1 MNPRDP
7 ILLLFVDHDTSY
19 MAVAQHLLTKYQAR
33 KFSILWRQDGPS
45 ALEMIQQRKG
55 IHMLVVDYYLPE
67 MNGLDFIRKIK
78 SRNVDIPA
86 IFLTSGRDFR
96 IAIEAMRLGVEDF
109 LVKDEAVDSVLPRTI
124 VNILD
129 RVHLKQRIAQQQHA
143 DLIARKQTDAIK
155 ELVVTVCHEFNNPLA
170 AIKISTDIL
179 RRNKLSPRTRSVSGR
194 WTLASPPWSG
204 RSAAS
209 GTSISTG
216 PTSWKCAN
224 GGAAAGVDKGCVSG
238 ALFVY

>member
-45 ALEMIQQRKG
+45 ALEMLQQRKG
-55 IHMLVVDYYLPE
+55 IHMLIVDFYLPE
-67 MNGLDFIRKIK
+67 MNGLDFIREIK
-78 SRNVDIPA
+78 ARNIDVPA

-96 IAIEAMRLGVEDF
+96 IAIEAMRLGVEDY

-179 RRNKLSPRTRSVSGR
+179 RRNKLSGDDARRVAELDSG
-194 WTLASPPWSG
+194 
-204 RSAAS
+204 
-209 GTSISTG
+209 ISTVEREISRLRDINFERADQVERVDG
-216 PTSWKCAN
+216 RAWT
-224 GGAAAGVDKGCVSG
+224 GAMEPAV
-238 ALFVY
+238 

>member
-7 ILLLFVDHDTSY
+7 IRLLFVDHDTSY
-19 MAVAQHLLTKYQAR
+19 MAVAQHLLTRYQAR

-45 ALEMIQQRKG
+45 ALEMIQRQSD
-55 IHMLVVDYYLPE
+55 IHMLVVDYYLPD
-67 MNGLDFIRKIK
+67 MNGLELIREIK
-78 SRNVDIPA
+78 ARGVDIPA

-129 RVHLKQRIAQQQHA
+129 RVHLKQRITQQQHA
-143 DLIARKQTDAIK
+143 DLIARRQTEAIR

-170 AIKISTDIL
+170 AIKISSDIL
-179 RRNKLSPRTRSVSGR
+179 RRHQLSPPDAKRIQALDEGI
-194 WTLASPPWSG
+194 
-204 RSAAS
+204 SAVERE
-209 GTSISTG
+209 ISRLRDITFERADA
-216 PTSWKCAN
+216 PE
-224 GGAAAGVDKGCVSG
+224 
-238 ALFVY
+238 LR